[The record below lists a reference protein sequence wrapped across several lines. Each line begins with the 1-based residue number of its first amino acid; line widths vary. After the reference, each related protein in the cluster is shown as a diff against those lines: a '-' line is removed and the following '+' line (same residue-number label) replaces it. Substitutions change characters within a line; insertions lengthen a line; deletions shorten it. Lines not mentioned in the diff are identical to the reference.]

1 MKTKRIISLIFIF
14 IFGFQFMQSSIAQ
27 ENSEDILGYGFLS
40 RIIGQWSGPVTSAT
54 PAGDFPMWYVDFRPV
69 SASQVSQFS
78 MLDSQTVNNM
88 SFFIVKYH
96 NELTLAMRTE
106 GCFNKQCCV
115 TYEVIDSVSES
126 NGYYR
131 FCDFQGGKERV
142 FTEFRFTENTLVME
156 VYTNRFNQQEELTL
170 HSHWEANLGS
180 KDAANN
186 TIKHFNYPQAV
197 MVKDFT
203 DAFKNMKESIFFTM
217 ENDPY
222 SSSSQ
227 PYVGSV
233 TVDISISKNLK
244 LAEDHELFLLL
255 TTESLFEG
263 LKYDSDKKKSFSK
276 YIFLPINTK
285 KYTIRNV
292 HPGTYY
298 LYSYDDINQDKQ
310 HLSGD
315 YMSSDIEN
323 IIEVKENSNT
333 NAQTIIDIIIP

>member
-1 MKTKRIISLIFIF
+1 MKKIKK
-14 IFGFQFMQSSIAQ
+14 SIALISICLLFAQ
-27 ENSEDILGYGFLS
+27 TNIAQTNSNNDILGYSFLS
-40 RIIGQWSGPVTSAT
+40 QITGQWSGPVTSAT
-54 PAGDFPMWYVDFRPV
+54 PAGDFPIWYVDFRPV

-78 MLDSQTVNNM
+78 LLDSQTVNNI
-88 SFFIVKYH
+88 SFLIVKH
-96 NELTLAMRTE
+96 DNELRLAMRTE
-106 GCFNKQCCV
+106 GCFNKKCCV
-115 TYEVIDSVSES
+115 TYEVLDSVSEA

-131 FCDFQGGKERV
+131 FSDFQGGNKRAY
-142 FTEFRFTENTLVME
+142 TEFRFTESSFVMD
-156 VYTNRFNQQEELTL
+156 VYTNIFNKLDELKL
-170 HSHWEANLGS
+170 HTHWEANLGS
-180 KDAANN
+180 KEAANQA
-186 TIKHFNYPQAV
+186 IEYFDYPQAI
-197 MVKDFT
+197 MVRDFT
-203 DAFKNMKESIFFTM
+203 DAFKNMKESIFFTL

-222 SSSSQ
+222 SSTSQ

-233 TVDISISKNLK
+233 TVDISISENLK
-244 LAEDHELFLLL
+244 LAGDHELFLLL

-276 YIFLPINTK
+276 YIFLPINTR

-323 IIEVKENSNT
+323 IIEVKENSDTKVHT
-333 NAQTIIDIIIP
+333 NIDIIIP